1 MCWYGLTNLII
12 RADHEYMVTG
22 DKTIVSVDPDMDET
36 DYCRGC
42 SPNCITIRGVTITY
56 LFIHHYFIRHTHY
69 HHELRVCLISFVRE
83 TPNKIIILIYD
94 MINTLSR
101 KPFLIHRFHFQYLH
115 SNHSRLVK
123 PRVR

>member
-12 RADHEYMVTG
+12 RADHESMVPG

-56 LFIHHYFIRHTHY
+56 LFIHHYIIRHTHY
-69 HHELRVCLISFVRE
+69 HHELRVSVPNLFCAGNSKQNYYPHLRYDQYSF
-83 TPNKIIILIYD
+83 
-94 MINTLSR
+94 
-101 KPFLIHRFHFQYLH
+101 
-115 SNHSRLVK
+115 
-123 PRVR
+123 